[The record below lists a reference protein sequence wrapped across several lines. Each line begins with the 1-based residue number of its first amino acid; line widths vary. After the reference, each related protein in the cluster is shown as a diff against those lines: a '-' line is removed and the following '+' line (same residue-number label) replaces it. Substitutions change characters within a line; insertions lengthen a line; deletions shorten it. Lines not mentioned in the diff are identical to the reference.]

1 MEGIRGVEL
10 LDHFGGSI
18 GGAVIDNDEFEPR
31 WVEIHVVERID
42 QFDQL
47 VEAVVG
53 RHDDGVGDRFDL
65 CLKHPSN
72 QIDFTLFFG
81 TDANLLSTT

>member
-53 RHDDGVGDRFDL
+53 RHDDGVGGGFGL
-65 CLKHPSN
+65 CLKHPSI

-81 TDANLLSTT
+81 TDATLLSTT